1 MRAMIEI
8 EWIDGRVTRIP
19 ELALGDAFGESAQA
33 EVDVRFDDLSEGL
46 VVEVRHHEPD
56 GEAVGDPRGR
66 GCAVYADCFYSL
78 IEPGDLGRVQCVL
91 YEGTPRICRI
101 DDELVNLSRAS
112 ALCTSVLGNGAG
124 SALELIAACARY
136 LQGSRCVTDVA
147 ARRAAAAELGIPRK
161 VLDDAIGWLGGST
174 SAVSVQKGLAAPIE
188 GDYS

>member
-1 MRAMIEI
+1 MFQGRA
-8 EWIDGRVTRIP
+8 
-19 ELALGDAFGESAQA
+19 
-33 EVDVRFDDLSEGL
+33 
-46 VVEVRHHEPD
+46 
-56 GEAVGDPRGR
+56 
-66 GCAVYADCFYSL
+66 CAVYADCFYSL
-78 IEPGDLGRVQCVL
+78 IEPEDLGRVQCVL

-124 SALELIAACARY
+124 SALELIATCARY